1 MLHFRLILFM
11 LIYPVGLVIA
21 QDKPTHSMTELNI
34 LLKESKADT
43 GRINLLLESA
53 LTYILRPGTM
63 KNDMDSAFFFTNSAN
78 NLAIK
83 LNDPASEA
91 RCWYMFSQ
99 LQRETGDKEK
109 GKRYAEKAIT
119 IFTKYD
125 LKAKLADAYIEL
137 SQYYDIYADSEYSYK
152 ILYHQK
158 AEDLYRQSG
167 EKQKQAYTLKNLA
180 DFHQLYEKDS
190 LAITELLQALS
201 IYKSINYPEVQ
212 GVYDLLGYVSY
223 TLGNYKQALTY
234 GLLAVETAEKVKVSD
249 AELSTIYNRVGTT
262 YYQLRQYEEANDYFK
277 RSFALAM
284 KNQDTTNAR
293 VISPNIINTYM
304 RLNKK
309 QEAII
314 FLKRVEYIY
323 TTAPDWDKANFI
335 TTLVGLYLQVGQIE
349 KTEPYIPQLL
359 RMIPKETEP
368 GAVKN
373 INMTLISY
381 YYSVGNYHEMYKY
394 LPTYEKLA
402 KEYGTIS
409 NLADSYYLWFK
420 ADSSLGNYPRAI
432 AHYQLYKAASD
443 SALNMVNNKQV
454 AQLLIEFQTEKKN
467 KDIELLRKQGEI
479 QQSELKQASVTRNV
493 MIGGAI
499 MLALLLGISYN
510 RYRLKQRSNKKLQLQ
525 QEEINEKNDSLQ
537 HLLNQKEKLLGE
549 KEWLVKEI
557 HHRVKNNLQI
567 VVSLLNTQAAHLQ
580 EGDAL
585 MAIQESRHRMQ
596 IISLLHQKLY
606 QAETSSLIDM
616 QVYIRE
622 VINYLKES
630 FKGINHI
637 YFDQQID
644 AITLDI
650 SRAVPVGLILNE
662 AITNCIK
669 YAFPNNVN
677 GNITVSFTKEDDESL
692 LLNIADNGTGI
703 AKDVDL
709 SQRNTMGMQLMQTLS
724 EQLDGN
730 MTIESKEG
738 AIVKICFRL
747 QVAEKIIEA
756 S

>member
-1 MLHFRLILFM
+1 MIL
-11 LIYPVGLVIA
+11 YPVGLVIA
-21 QDKPTHSMTELNI
+21 QDKPTHSMDELNL
-34 LLKESKADT
+34 LLKESKLDT
-43 GRINLLLESA
+43 GRINLLLEAA

-63 KNDMDSAFFFTNSAN
+63 KNDIDSAIYFISSAN
-78 NLAIK
+78 NLALT
-83 LNDPASEA
+83 LNDPPSEA

-99 LQRETGDKEK
+99 LHRETGEKEK
-109 GKRYAEKAIT
+109 GKKYAEKAIT

-125 LKAKLADAYIEL
+125 LKSKLADAYIEL
-137 SQYYDIYADSEYSYK
+137 SQYYDIYADSDYSNK
-152 ILYHQK
+152 ILYYQT

-190 LAITELLQALS
+190 VALTELQQALA
-201 IYKSINYPEVQ
+201 IYKSINYPGVQ

-223 TLGNYKQALTY
+223 TLGNYKQALSY
-234 GLLAVETAEKVKVSD
+234 GLLAVQTAQKVKVSD

-262 YYQLRQYEEANDYFK
+262 YHQLRQYEEAIDYFK
-277 RSFALAM
+277 SSFALAM

-309 QEAII
+309 QEAIS
-314 FLKRVEYIY
+314 FLKSVENIY

-335 TTLVGLYLQVGQIE
+335 TTLVGLYLQVGQLE

-359 RMIPKETEP
+359 RMVPNETEP

-381 YYSVGNYHEMYKY
+381 YYNAGKYYEMYKY

-420 ADSSLGNYPRAI
+420 ADSSLGNYPQAI
-432 AHYQLYKAASD
+432 AHYKLYKTASD
-443 SALNMVNNKQV
+443 SALNVVNNKQV

-467 KDIELLRKQGEI
+467 KDIELLTKQGEF
-479 QQSELKQASVTRNV
+479 QRSQLKQTSFTRNV

-510 RYRLKQRSNKKLQLQ
+510 RYRLKQRSNIKLQLQ

-537 HLLNQKEKLLGE
+537 HLLDQKEKLLEE

-606 QAETSSLIDM
+606 QVETSSLIDM

-622 VINYLKES
+622 VISYLKES
-630 FKGINHI
+630 FRGINHL
-637 YFDQQID
+637 YFEQQID
-644 AITLDI
+644 FIILEI
-650 SRAVPVGLILNE
+650 SQAVPVGLILNE

-677 GNITVSFTKEDDESL
+677 GNITVSFTKVEEEHL
-692 LLNIADNGTGI
+692 LLTIADNGVGI
-703 AKDVDL
+703 EKAVDP
-709 SQRNTMGMQLMQTLS
+709 SQRNSLGMQLMQTLS

-730 MTIESKEG
+730 IKIENMEG
-738 AIVKICFRL
+738 TVVKVCFRQQGTVKIS
-747 QVAEKIIEA
+747 A
-756 S
+756 